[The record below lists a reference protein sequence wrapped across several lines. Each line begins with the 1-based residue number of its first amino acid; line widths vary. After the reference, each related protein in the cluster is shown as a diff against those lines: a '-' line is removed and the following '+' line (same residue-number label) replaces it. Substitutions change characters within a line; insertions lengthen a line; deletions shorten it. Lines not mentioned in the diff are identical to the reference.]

1 MGRILFF
8 VALIV
13 AIWIAW
19 TLSRRRNRLDNEER
33 RELKRLRAK
42 EREAQGH
49 SREPAGEL
57 MVKCDR
63 CGLYFPKREAVLFKE
78 HVYCSVKCRE
88 ADKASAS

>member
-8 VALIV
+8 AALAVAL
-13 AIWIAW
+13 WIAW
-19 TLSRRRNRLDNEER
+19 TLSRKRNSLDNEER

-42 EREAQGH
+42 EREAQGR

-63 CGLYFPKREAVLFKE
+63 CGLYFPERGAVLSE
-78 HVYCSVKCRE
+78 DRVDCSRRCRDAALE
-88 ADKASAS
+88 RE